1 MRVRVSHRERE
12 LCHVV
17 CEEAYDREAV
27 HGGGAADGLRLLR
40 EVVLL
45 PLRDQLRLE
54 LLRVRAALRCRRLV
68 RVRVRVRAR
77 VRAKVRLRLRLRL
90 RPRLRLR
97 LRIRVQLGLGL
108 G

>member
-1 MRVRVSHRERE
+1 MRVSHRERE

-27 HGGGAADGLRLLR
+27 HGGGAADGLRLLG

-77 VRAKVRLRLRLRL
+77 VRARA
-90 RPRLRLR
+90 
-97 LRIRVQLGLGL
+97 RVKGESEGK